1 MKQKTNKMLIF
12 TSLAAYFTYF
22 IHGIGASI
30 LGQYKPEFAAAWGA
44 KPLADGTLDVSM
56 VVSVIAALGLGRL
69 ISLPFSGP
77 LSDKYGR
84 KLSGIIGVLCYVA
97 YFFGMANS
105 TSMAMGYAFAVIG
118 GIANSFL
125 DTCVSPHLYGNLC
138 KQPVSS
144 QPVYKI
150 FHLPEPV
157 PASIPDRNRSIC
169 KYVI

>member
-84 KLSGIIGVLCYVA
+84 KLSGISHGLIRQYLRNYGVIPIKGGYTFSLFKRIFPHFSVLLFPLFSKVA
-97 YFFGMANS
+97 AQLECQ
-105 TSMAMGYAFAVIG
+105 I
-118 GIANSFL
+118 IRL
-125 DTCVSPHLYGNLC
+125 
-138 KQPVSS
+138 
-144 QPVYKI
+144 
-150 FHLPEPV
+150 
-157 PASIPDRNRSIC
+157 R
-169 KYVI
+169 

>member
-77 LSDKYGR
+77 LSDKCGR
-84 KLSGIIGVLCYVA
+84 KLSGIIGVLC
-97 YFFGMANS
+97 M
-105 TSMAMGYAFAVIG
+105 
-118 GIANSFL
+118 
-125 DTCVSPHLYGNLC
+125 
-138 KQPVSS
+138 
-144 QPVYKI
+144 
-150 FHLPEPV
+150 
-157 PASIPDRNRSIC
+157 
-169 KYVI
+169 

>member
-84 KLSGIIGVLCYVA
+84 KLSGIIGVLCSILLWNGQ
-97 YFFGMANS
+97 FHIHGN
-105 TSMAMGYAFAVIG
+105 
-118 GIANSFL
+118 GICICSDRRNCKLFPRYL
-125 DTCVSPHLYGNLC
+125 RKPHLYGNLC

-150 FHLPEPV
+150 FHLPESV
-157 PASIPDRNRSIC
+157 SASIPDRNRSIC

>member
-69 ISLPFSGP
+69 ISQ
-77 LSDKYGR
+77 LSVEMCDLFLFY
-84 KLSGIIGVLCYVA
+84 
-97 YFFGMANS
+97 
-105 TSMAMGYAFAVIG
+105 VIG
-118 GIANSFL
+118 SFVLRFL
-125 DTCVSPHLYGNLC
+125 DFLFFLGRL
-138 KQPVSS
+138 
-144 QPVYKI
+144 
-150 FHLPEPV
+150 
-157 PASIPDRNRSIC
+157 
-169 KYVI
+169 

>member
-105 TSMAMGYAFAVIG
+105 TSMAMTDV
-118 GIANSFL
+118 AN
-125 DTCVSPHLYGNLC
+125 
-138 KQPVSS
+138 Q
-144 QPVYKI
+144 
-150 FHLPEPV
+150 
-157 PASIPDRNRSIC
+157 ASIRVLSMSLDDLETAGDGLRKMMEMSVTPGLGANIDVS
-169 KYVI
+169 V

>member
-84 KLSGIIGVLCYVA
+84 KLSGIIGVPQHSLNALSIV
-97 YFFGMANS
+97 FEIMTHKS
-105 TSMAMGYAFAVIG
+105 
-118 GIANSFL
+118 SFL
-125 DTCVSPHLYGNLC
+125 ICRNSVKSANTLN
-138 KQPVSS
+138 
-144 QPVYKI
+144 
-150 FHLPEPV
+150 
-157 PASIPDRNRSIC
+157 SIPFSIASNRF
-169 KYVI
+169 V

>member
-97 YFFGMANS
+97 YFFGMAICICSDRRNCKLFPR
-105 TSMAMGYAFAVIG
+105 Y
-118 GIANSFL
+118 L
-125 DTCVSPHLYGNLC
+125 RKPHLHGNLC

-150 FHLPEPV
+150 FHLPESV
-157 PASIPDRNRSIC
+157 SASIPDRNRSIC